1 VPKSALKKMD
11 KLQKNIRRSIEVIL
25 ILNKKKMKRIKPEI
39 RRIMMPIKLTNQQST
54 AFITLQNDI
63 RNKFARNT
71 LNDLRI
77 MRDMKNIDINPIKYV
92 IDFMLQS
99 LGSGAEASLAAA
111 LRDLPATVVA
121 ILAVRT
127 WRLERPL

>member
-1 VPKSALKKMD
+1 
-11 KLQKNIRRSIEVIL
+11 
-25 ILNKKKMKRIKPEI
+25 MKRIKPEI